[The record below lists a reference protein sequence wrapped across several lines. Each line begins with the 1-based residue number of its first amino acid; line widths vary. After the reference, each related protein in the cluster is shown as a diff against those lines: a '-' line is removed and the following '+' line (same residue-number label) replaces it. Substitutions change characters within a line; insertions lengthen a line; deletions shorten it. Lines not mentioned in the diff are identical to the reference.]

1 MLGRNKTAIS
11 SYTQVR
17 RGRTM
22 DAEVT
27 AIDEKNGE
35 EVREESCKAC
45 ELMELGVVSKDTH
58 GWLGWS
64 FDGGATKQN
73 G

>member
-1 MLGRNKTAIS
+1 
-11 SYTQVR
+11 
-17 RGRTM
+17 M